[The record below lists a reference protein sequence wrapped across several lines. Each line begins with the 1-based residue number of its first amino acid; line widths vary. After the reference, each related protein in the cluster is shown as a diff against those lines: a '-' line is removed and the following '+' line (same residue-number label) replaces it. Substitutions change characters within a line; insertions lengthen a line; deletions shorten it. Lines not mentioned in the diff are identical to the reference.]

1 MISDCIIRTIR
12 PGDLL
17 LVVSHLFTKN
27 VKLAKEIECSQYKKY
42 CFDFFLKSAL
52 CPVGFYLVTPI
63 HVLGPCYACFGH
75 VMGIK
80 GMQHGTEHVMCP
92 LEHS

>member
-1 MISDCIIRTIR
+1 VISDCIIRTIG

-17 LVVSHLFTKN
+17 LVVSHLFTKD
-27 VKLAKEIECSQYKKY
+27 VKSAKEIECNQYKKNCCY
-42 CFDFFLKSAL
+42 FFLKSAL
-52 CPVGFYLVTPI
+52 CPVGFYLVIPN

-80 GMQHGTEHVMCP
+80 GV
-92 LEHS
+92 